1 VQTLVFVIIFG
12 LSLFIPSGQGDWGM
26 AWAYLGLFVL
36 SQIIVGIFLVPNNPE
51 LFTER
56 TQIKASPGAQWDR
69 PLVGIATVFG
79 PVAILILAGLDQR
92 LAWTSLIPESI
103 QYSAL
108 GTAALGSL
116 LTIWAMVSNR
126 FFYGHARVEKDRGHV
141 VASAGPYQAVRHPG
155 YAGAI
160 IFNLA
165 VPLLLDSLWAF
176 IPAAVIVCVLVIRTA
191 LEDQMLIDELNG
203 YLEYSQQVRYR
214 LLPGIW

>member
-1 VQTLVFVIIFG
+1 
-12 LSLFIPSGQGDWGM
+12 M

-36 SQIIVGIFLVPNNPE
+36 SQTIVGILLVPSNPE

-56 TQIKASPGAQWDR
+56 TQIKTSPEAQWDR

-79 PVAILILAGLDQR
+79 PVATLILAGLDQR
-92 LAWTSLIPESI
+92 LEWTSLVPESI

-108 GTAALGSL
+108 GIAALGSL
-116 LTIWAMVSNR
+116 LTIWAMVTNR
-126 FFYGHARVEKDRGHV
+126 FFYGRARVEKDRGHAV
-141 VASAGPYQAVRHPG
+141 TSAGPYQAVRHPG

-176 IPAAVIVCVLVIRTA
+176 IPAAMIVCVLIIRTA
-191 LEDQMLIDELNG
+191 FEDRMLIDKLDG
-203 YLEYSQQVRYR
+203 YQDYTQQVRDR
-214 LLPGIW
+214 LLPGVW